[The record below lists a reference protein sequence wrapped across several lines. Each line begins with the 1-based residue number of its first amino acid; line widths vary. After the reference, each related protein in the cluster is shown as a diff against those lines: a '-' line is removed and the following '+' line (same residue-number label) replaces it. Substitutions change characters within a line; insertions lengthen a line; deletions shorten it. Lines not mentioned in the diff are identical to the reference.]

1 MMKNRIIDKLFKH
14 AVGFAMV
21 AFLFC
26 GVVLL
31 IVPGAGGAEIV
42 DRIVAVVN
50 DDIISMFEMNQTV
63 KPFTERLK
71 TLDYPAEKEKKLL
84 LKIRE

>member
-1 MMKNRIIDKLFKH
+1 MKNRIIEKLFKH
-14 AVGFAMV
+14 VVGFSTV

-26 GVVLL
+26 GIVFL

-50 DDIISMFEMNQTV
+50 DDIISLFEMNQTV
-63 KPFTERLK
+63 KSFTERVK
-71 TLDYPAEKEKKLL
+71 TLDYSAEKKKKNTL
-84 LKIRE
+84 

>member
-1 MMKNRIIDKLFKH
+1 MKNRIIEKLFKH
-14 AVGFAMV
+14 AVGFATV

-26 GVVLL
+26 GVVFL

-50 DDIISMFEMNQTV
+50 DDIISLFEMNQTV
-63 KPFTERLK
+63 KSFTERVK
-71 TLDYPAEKEKKLL
+71 TLDYSAEKKK
-84 LKIRE
+84 KILFKDS